1 MLVLGVLG
9 ETVIS
14 YGFVSQ
20 GVPLSLGLR
29 FRFGTVGRSGFAYAG
44 AREVFRK
51 VEKQTLHWMSLAVSL
66 TLSWDLASLP
76 AFFAARSRF
85 CADLAPCVCEQG
97 GQRSA
102 IRRLGWG
109 RVVMGDGKTTYV
121 AATHFEECSG
131 ELLRVIFHG

>member
-1 MLVLGVLG
+1 MLVLGVFG
-9 ETVIS
+9 ETIVS
-14 YGFVSQ
+14 HGFVSQ
-20 GVPLSLGLR
+20 WGSLSLELR
-29 FRFGTVGRSGFAYAG
+29 FRLGIVGRGGFAYAG

-51 VEKQTLHWMSLAVSL
+51 VEKQTLHWMSLADSL

-85 CADLAPCVCEQG
+85 CADLAPCVCEHG

-109 RVVMGDGKTTYV
+109 R
-121 AATHFEECSG
+121 G
-131 ELLRVIFHG
+131 ER